1 MVLRPRPLP
10 GLRGGEPAQHQR
22 ERIDAWKQFLTQDQG
37 HLRVSLPV
45 HQADEAVQ
53 NLQEPVTERLFLRL
67 GGGPGRQ
74 RAASLVDVQRP
85 VQPLHRLGQAVLR
98 GRGLALLE
106 AAGDLLDALLQPRD
120 VVQGLGDRLPDC
132 LLYTSDAA
140 DEL

>member
-53 NLQEPVTERLFLRL
+53 NPQEPVTEDFRE
-67 GGGPGRQ
+67 Q
-74 RAASLVDVQRP
+74 
-85 VQPLHRLGQAVLR
+85 
-98 GRGLALLE
+98 
-106 AAGDLLDALLQPRD
+106 
-120 VVQGLGDRLPDC
+120 
-132 LLYTSDAA
+132 
-140 DEL
+140 